1 MGTAIWG
8 KGLLEKDLDHLSFLS
23 LLQRACRLMLSA
35 VSRPR
40 FLMSQHMKD
49 FIACDTTPSKIAAL
63 SKSLET

>member
-1 MGTAIWG
+1 MGTTIWG

-23 LLQRACRLMLSA
+23 LLQQVCRLMLSA

-40 FLMSQHMKD
+40 FLTSQHMKD
-49 FIACDTTPSKIAAL
+49 FIACDTTPSKTAVL